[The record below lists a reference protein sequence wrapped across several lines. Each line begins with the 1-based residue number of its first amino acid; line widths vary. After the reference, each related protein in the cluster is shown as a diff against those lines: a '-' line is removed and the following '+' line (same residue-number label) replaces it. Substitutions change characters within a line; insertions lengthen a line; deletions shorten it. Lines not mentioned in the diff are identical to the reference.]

1 MKPIIQ
7 RLHRPA
13 LFIFFP
19 ILLFLRKK
27 IKGRIIIILMTGIIL
42 SGCFQHYFRTHTQTK
57 ADEAGIQQLM
67 SINKY
72 FIIHLKNRVA
82 GVEHLT
88 VSNDKI
94 EADLV
99 SLPPEHLKYL
109 DPQTDKTN
117 RVKLKDKTTALME
130 VHLYTTTGT
139 DAGQNHLS
147 LPLSSFNRIDVYE
160 FDKSATNANH
170 ILSIVGITVVA
181 ATAIGLIAFAIAC
194 NCPQVCVNHNGTYE
208 FVSGVYSGA
217 VYSSLERTDYL
228 PLHNLQAVNNSFDI
242 KIKNVNDEEQFINR
256 MQLLQVNHPGSVN
269 VLVDR
274 HGNILSYDKLQVPVS
289 ATINKQADITK
300 QLSVADGDQYLFDGE
315 KEEKG
320 FSSVSLTFNK
330 PPGANKAKLV
340 IHGGNSLWSGYIYHS
355 FAELFGTGYEKWR
368 NEKDKSKPKEMEQW
382 QTDQALPL
390 MVYIEKNGKWE
401 FADYFAHTG
410 NTASRD
416 MIMELDI
423 SGIKPEQIKIRL
435 ETVYQFWNLDYAAI
449 DFSENKKMNTVLIDP
464 FKAVKGDGSSQIESL
479 NSVDQHYCHLVS
491 NEEMNLE
498 YSPSGSKDGVNSYFF
513 VSTGYY
519 HNIKKYEGKPQIS
532 TLMKFKNKGAFDSFS
547 RQKFEELQNT
557 LAKGSLK

>member
-340 IHGGNSLWSGYIYHS
+340 IH
-355 FAELFGTGYEKWR
+355 
-368 NEKDKSKPKEMEQW
+368 
-382 QTDQALPL
+382 
-390 MVYIEKNGKWE
+390 
-401 FADYFAHTG
+401 
-410 NTASRD
+410 
-416 MIMELDI
+416 
-423 SGIKPEQIKIRL
+423 
-435 ETVYQFWNLDYAAI
+435 
-449 DFSENKKMNTVLIDP
+449 
-464 FKAVKGDGSSQIESL
+464 
-479 NSVDQHYCHLVS
+479 
-491 NEEMNLE
+491 
-498 YSPSGSKDGVNSYFF
+498 
-513 VSTGYY
+513 
-519 HNIKKYEGKPQIS
+519 
-532 TLMKFKNKGAFDSFS
+532 
-547 RQKFEELQNT
+547 
-557 LAKGSLK
+557 